1 MKQIYLSIRISLFIV
16 LISSSQNSLAQ
27 CSTIYN
33 QNGTNVDTG
42 STGFLYGQ
50 GFIAECDG
58 SLEYVQ
64 FISNST
70 GTVSAGTLNI
80 YNGNTVA
87 GTPLYT
93 QTYPSITI
101 NNVGEPIRVNI
112 DNPLT
117 LTQNSQY
124 TFELTVDNSVNVL
137 ADLSNGYSGGTVFQ
151 DGTEVA
157 SADLIFEVSI
167 SSTLSVD
174 DINENEKVKLFP
186 NPSSNF
192 IQISGLYERINY
204 KIFNVL
210 GAEIKNGITSNNE
223 QIDIRSFTK
232 GLYFLKFDNG
242 NTIKFIKE

>member
-1 MKQIYLSIRISLFIV
+1 MKQIYLSIRISLFII

-33 QNGTNVDTG
+33 QNGTNVATASTG
-42 STGFLYGQ
+42 SLWGQ

-87 GTPLYT
+87 GTPSYT

-124 TFELTVDNSVNVL
+124 TFELTVDNRVDVL
-137 ADLSNGYSGGTVFQ
+137 ADFSNGYSGGTVFE
-151 DGTEVA
+151 DGSEFA
-157 SADLIFEVSI
+157 SVDFIFEVSI

-192 IQISGLYERINY
+192 IQISGISERIKF
-204 KIFNVL
+204 KIINVL
-210 GAEIKNGITSNNE
+210 GAEIKNGIASNNKK
-223 QIDIRSFTK
+223 IDIRDFTN
-232 GLYFLKFDNG
+232 GLYFLKFENG
-242 NTIKFIKE
+242 NTIKFLKE